1 MQRSREEYLCPLVQ
15 GGRGGL
21 LFVLPSYWGYD
32 GGLCQ
37 KPASRFLVRLTI
49 LPNFL
54 QDWRSAVIRA
64 RVRAGAEH
72 PPGDVAPEPSWLE
85 KLRGQQ
91 IKISISFLILIFFGW
106 VLDFSVQ
113 NLVCDRPSTRATWE

>member
-1 MQRSREEYLCPLVQ
+1 MRNIYVHLCRGDVEVYYSSYLRTGAMMVVCARSPPRVVWSASLC
-15 GGRGGL
+15 
-21 LFVLPSYWGYD
+21 
-32 GGLCQ
+32 
-37 KPASRFLVRLTI
+37 
-49 LPNFL
+49 
-54 QDWRSAVIRA
+54 WRSAVIPA
-64 RVRAGAEH
+64 RFRAGAVAEH
-72 PPGDVAPEPSWLE
+72 RPPGDVAPEPSWLE